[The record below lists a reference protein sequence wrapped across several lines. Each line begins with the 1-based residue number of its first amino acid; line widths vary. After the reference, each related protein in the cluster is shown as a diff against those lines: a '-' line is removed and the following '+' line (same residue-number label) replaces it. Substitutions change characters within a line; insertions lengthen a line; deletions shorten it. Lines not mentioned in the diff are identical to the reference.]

1 MPGRVRWSAANIFHS
16 PPPPLASSS
25 SSSAASSDGPLTPP
39 VVHTGLPGPTP
50 FVPRPSH
57 YASRT
62 IGRAHPLIAFYTP
75 PLLNYDVSLHPSSI
89 STHYRGV
96 STVGFLESA
105 TYPPETAL
113 TLITPHLPW
122 AVIVA
127 AANGCYVTVSDVLN
141 AVYCSLRVNVT
152 TVEFLTLGT
161 NKLKHQVSE
170 AYRRRYER
178 LRGHR
183 GYREEKQLGIR
194 RVDFLMGYTKFKG
207 ISPASGRSSDVWQL
221 HIS

>member
-25 SSSAASSDGPLTPP
+25 SSSAASSDGPLTP
-39 VVHTGLPGPTP
+39 TP
-50 FVPRPSH
+50 
-57 YASRT
+57 
-62 IGRAHPLIAFYTP
+62 FYTP